1 MKVLIGTA
9 IYLSLSAAAV
19 AAAEVTATVH
29 DRDGKRLGAVII
41 QDLPSGVAL
50 ATLTLNSLPEGVH
63 GIHLHE
69 TGDCS
74 SEDFKSAGGHVAGDR
89 KHGVLV
95 DGGPHSGDM
104 PNLTVKS
111 NGVGE
116 VEVFLPFLSVQNDLL
131 DSDGSAFVMHQGL
144 DDYESQPACDAGDR
158 IACGE
163 LTERTQ

>member
-1 MKVLIGTA
+1 MKVFIGTA
-9 IYLSLSAAAV
+9 ISLSLSAAAV

-41 QDLPSGVAL
+41 QDLPSG
-50 ATLTLNSLPEGVH
+50 
-63 GIHLHE
+63 
-69 TGDCS
+69 
-74 SEDFKSAGGHVAGDR
+74 GHVAGDR
-89 KHGVLV
+89 KHGVMV
-95 DGGPHSGDM
+95 DGGPHPGDM

-116 VEVFLPFLSVQNDLL
+116 IEVFMPFLSVQNDLL

-144 DDYESQPACDAGDR
+144 DDYESQPAGDAGDR